1 MNSFCVLMLDA
12 LTPCAEH
19 SCYNDQ
25 RADEDENRILSGLG
39 ARAGW
44 GTVTRSFYVSFHL
57 SPFLCLQVVG
67 DARHPDQLL
76 TSRYYVRDRFI
87 CRICELAH
95 HVLRDACDLRSI
107 RDRDI
112 ERRFDFRHVS
122 FLLEC
127 PFWQRLRLGS
137 RTFLDMCHCLLIRTQ
152 QLFLVAFRRW
162 RAIIRICRGW
172 RRYRER
178 HSYVS

>member
-25 RADEDENRILSGLG
+25 RADKDENRILSGLG

-67 DARHPDQLL
+67 DARHPDQLF
-76 TSRYYVRDRFI
+76 TSRYDVRDRFI

-127 PFWQRLRLGS
+127 PFWQRLNLWLQELAQR
-137 RTFLDMCHCLLIRTQ
+137 RTRGF
-152 QLFLVAFRRW
+152 
-162 RAIIRICRGW
+162 IRICDREELIA
-172 RRYRER
+172 RRYRKR